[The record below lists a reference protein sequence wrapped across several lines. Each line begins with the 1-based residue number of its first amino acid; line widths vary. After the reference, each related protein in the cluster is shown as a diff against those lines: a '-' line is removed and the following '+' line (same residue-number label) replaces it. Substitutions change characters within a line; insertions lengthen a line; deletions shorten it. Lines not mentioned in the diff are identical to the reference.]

1 MTGSCAC
8 EDGSARFDQFEARPV
23 GRDETS
29 GLFAEVEIW
38 RCRTCGRPWLRYSM
52 EQEAFSRSGRWTRG
66 LVTDAEADAVTAGTA
81 GDVLGRLA
89 WRLEGGSYH
98 SGQVSR
104 LSGRLNWSAQT

>member
-1 MTGSCAC
+1 MADSCTC
-8 EDGSARFDQFEARPV
+8 EDGSARFDRFEARPV

-38 RCRTCGRPWLRYSM
+38 RCRTCARPWLRYSM

-66 LVTDAEADAVTAGTA
+66 LVTDAEANAVSAGAA
-81 GDVLGRLA
+81 GDLLGRLA

-98 SGQVSR
+98 GGLVSR
-104 LSGRLNWSAQT
+104 LSGPLNWS

>member
-8 EDGSARFDQFEARPV
+8 EDGSARFDRFEARSV

-66 LVTDAEADAVTAGTA
+66 LVTDAEADAVTADTA
-81 GDVLGRLA
+81 SDVLGRLA
-89 WRLEGGSYH
+89 SRLEGGSYH
-98 SGQVSR
+98 SGQVLR

>member
-8 EDGSARFDQFEARPV
+8 EEGSARFDRFEARSV

-66 LVTDAEADAVTAGTA
+66 LITDAEADAVSAGMA
-81 GDVLGRLA
+81 SDLLGRLT

-98 SGQVSR
+98 GGLVSR
-104 LSGRLNWSAQT
+104 LSGPLNWSAQT